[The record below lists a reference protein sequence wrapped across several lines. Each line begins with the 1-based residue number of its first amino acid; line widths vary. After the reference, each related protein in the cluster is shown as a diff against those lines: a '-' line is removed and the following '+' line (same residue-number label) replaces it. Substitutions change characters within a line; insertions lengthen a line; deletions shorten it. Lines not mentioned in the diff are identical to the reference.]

1 MAETE
6 KRRNGA
12 SALPRSGEVT
22 VEGDSGN
29 MDVRFSA
36 RYPDRTDILNLR
48 IPIGDGSIEV
58 RGNSYM
64 DGYPVAAAE
73 KQISKQNFVVLMIKL
88 SDGGHLIRQLGAS
101 TDKKHLWIVDQTYHF
116 VVFSRSSARSN

>member
-1 MAETE
+1 
-6 KRRNGA
+6 
-12 SALPRSGEVT
+12 
-22 VEGDSGN
+22 
-29 MDVRFSA
+29 
-36 RYPDRTDILNLR
+36 
-48 IPIGDGSIEV
+48 
-58 RGNSYM
+58 M